1 MLAHMT
7 STSKG
12 KRYGR
17 SHEAHQLRA
26 SLIGNQKS
34 CRVGI
39 HLWPDAYA
47 LFIADAERQGLTLS
61 GMGHHIIRSYYQL
74 PPLP

>member
-1 MLAHMT
+1 MT
-7 STSKG
+7 SPNSG

-17 SHEAHQLRA
+17 TKAAHQLRA
-26 SLIGNQKS
+26 GLVGNQKS
-34 CRVGI
+34 ARVAI

-47 LFIADAERQGLTLS
+47 LFLADAEAHGLTPS
-61 GMGHHIIRSYYQL
+61 GMGHHIIRNYYQL

>member
-17 SHEAHQLRA
+17 SHEAHLLRA
-26 SLIGNQKS
+26 GLVGNQKS
-34 CRVGI
+34 CRIGV

-47 LFIADAERQGLTLS
+47 LFVADAERHGLTLS
-61 GMGHHIIRSYYQL
+61 GMGHHIIRSHYQL